1 MHPKEYTLRR
11 IASYSFAE
19 TLNYLYSK
27 KTAIKQQA
35 AKQMIMALCKIAAVL
50 QR

>member
-1 MHPKEYTLRR
+1 MHPKEYTLWR

-27 KTAIKQQA
+27 KTAIKTA
-35 AKQMIMALCKIAAVL
+35 SSKGDGNGTL
-50 QR
+50 